1 MALREIPLP
10 EGLDEPR
17 QHPESALEATT
28 PGLPG
33 VKWFVSLLICGVAAA
48 VAFVYFDVPI
58 ARAVDGLLGATEALG
73 KGFGSAILLGIEAT
87 VAVTLACIRITR
99 GRLSRFGETAALACL
114 TSICA
119 YAVNDAILKRIC
131 GVPNPGLVMDGVRHS
146 FNLLSGSSNNSF
158 PSGHMM
164 LAGSFAGVFMRLY
177 RSTIV
182 PLAVLLLIAAVL
194 LIVGDWHF
202 LSDVIAGTF
211 LGISAGLLAG
221 EVWLVH
227 SR

>member
-1 MALREIPLP
+1 MAQNP
-10 EGLDEPR
+10 GEPW
-17 QHPESALEATT
+17 QYPESTPEATT

-33 VKWFVSLLICGVAAA
+33 VKWFASLLICAIAAT

-58 ARAVDGLLGATEALG
+58 ARAVDGILGSTEALG

-99 GRLSRFGETAALACL
+99 GHLSRFGETTALACL

-119 YAVNDAILKRIC
+119 YAVNDAILKRVC
-131 GVPNPGLVMDGVRHS
+131 GVPNPGLVMEGVRHS
-146 FNLLSGSSNNSF
+146 FNLLGGSANSSF
-158 PSGHMM
+158 PSGHMV
-164 LAGSFAGVFMRLY
+164 LAGSFAAVFMRLY
-177 RSTIV
+177 RSSIV
-182 PLAVLLLIAAVL
+182 PLAVLLLIAVIL

-202 LSDVIAGTF
+202 VSDVIVGTF
-211 LGISAGLLAG
+211 LGVSAGLLAG
-221 EVWLVH
+221 EVWLAH